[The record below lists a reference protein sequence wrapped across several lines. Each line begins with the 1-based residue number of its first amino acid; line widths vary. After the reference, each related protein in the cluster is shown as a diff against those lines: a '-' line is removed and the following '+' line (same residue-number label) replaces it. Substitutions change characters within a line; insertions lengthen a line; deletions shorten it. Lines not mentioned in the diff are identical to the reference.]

1 MSWTPDQGT
10 ELTLHL
16 ARHDTTAVIDWL
28 ETYAQDVEGVHALLL
43 ALPELCQIT
52 VKAAMELDR
61 KHPIAV
67 AVPRA
72 GASQLDAATLL
83 QARANKGQK
92 GLDAAVLRLL
102 DQSSNFE
109 DGAHL
114 GAVVIDLLGVL
125 SKLFDELRE
134 RQAR

>member
-16 ARHDTTAVIDWL
+16 ARHDSAAVVEWL
-28 ETYAQDVEGVHALLL
+28 ETHAQDVEGLHALLL
-43 ALPELCQIT
+43 ALPEVCQIT
-52 VKAAMELDR
+52 AKAAMKLDPKR
-61 KHPIAV
+61 PL
-67 AVPRA
+67 AVPMPRN
-72 GASQLDAATLL
+72 GAAQLDAVTLL
-83 QARANKGQK
+83 QVHANRGQK

-114 GAVVIDLLGVL
+114 GAVVIELLGVL

-134 RQAR
+134 RGLS